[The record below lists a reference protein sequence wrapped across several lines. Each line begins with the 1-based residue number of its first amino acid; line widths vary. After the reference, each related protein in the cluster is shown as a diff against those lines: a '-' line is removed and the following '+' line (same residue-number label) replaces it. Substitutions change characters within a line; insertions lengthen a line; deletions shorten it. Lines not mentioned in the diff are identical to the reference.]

1 MEILK
6 DMENDNQEN
15 PTFEFDKFMENIARH
30 EKSKQVQETD
40 EQTLQRQ
47 RVQKY
52 QELPQNR
59 VRYR

>member
-1 MEILK
+1 MEILRK
-6 DMENDNQEN
+6 MENNDQEN
-15 PTFEFDKFMENIARH
+15 PTFEFDKFMENISRH
-30 EKSKQVQETD
+30 EQARQVQETE

-47 RVQKY
+47 RQQRY